1 MLMALIFRPIQ
12 LFQPVIGH
20 YIEMNDTGPSQIG
33 FGQNDGWKVRRGR
46 VRRNQSKT
54 TLV

>member
-1 MLMALIFRPIQ
+1 

-20 YIEMNDTGPSQIG
+20 YIGMNDTGPSQTG